1 MLKCKIIDRVVGEK
15 IECDYETIIF
25 QRLWERMEEY
35 GKDAISYRDTEN
47 KEQTV
52 FIIERA

>member
-1 MLKCKIIDRVVGEK
+1 MKYVIIDRMVGEK